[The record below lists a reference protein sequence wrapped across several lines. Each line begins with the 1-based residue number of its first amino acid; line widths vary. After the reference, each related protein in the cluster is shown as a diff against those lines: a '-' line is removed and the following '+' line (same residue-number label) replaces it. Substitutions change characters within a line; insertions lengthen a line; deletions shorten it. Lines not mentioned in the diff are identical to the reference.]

1 MSVTIRPF
9 RARDARAV
17 LELYLRNREFLAP
30 FDPIRPESFYT
41 AEGQA
46 VDAARAEADRE
57 ADRGY
62 GFVIVEESTGDAV
75 GRISL
80 SNVVRGAWDNATLGY
95 FVDGERNGRGY
106 ATQAVR
112 QVVGFAFSNAGLHRV
127 QAAVMPT
134 NVASARVLQKNGFR
148 CEGRSPRY
156 LRIAGAWEDHDV
168 YAVTA
173 EEWPPPS

>member
-1 MSVTIRPF
+1 M
-9 RARDARAV
+9 
-17 LELYLRNREFLAP
+17 
-30 FDPIRPESFYT
+30 
-41 AEGQA
+41 
-46 VDAARAEADRE
+46 
-57 ADRGY
+57 
-62 GFVIVEESTGDAV
+62 
-75 GRISL
+75 
-80 SNVVRGAWDNATLGY
+80 RGAWDNATLGY